1 MTRKCHVQE
10 CWSLPRGRTLSGPE
24 NSVKVS
30 GFTSYGI
37 LGVCSNF
44 ACQSYNR
51 YNSTTASTEQW
62 ISEDGRTMSIQ
73 PRLNLQRIDRNFR

>member
-1 MTRKCHVQE
+1 MRPHTLHPGAIQGKEGIKFCH
-10 CWSLPRGRTLSGPE
+10 LATL
-24 NSVKVS
+24 VKVA
-30 GFTSYGI
+30 GFTSFGI

-62 ISEDGRTMSIQ
+62 ISEDGRIMSIQ
-73 PRLNLQRIDRNFR
+73 PRLHLQRIGRNYR